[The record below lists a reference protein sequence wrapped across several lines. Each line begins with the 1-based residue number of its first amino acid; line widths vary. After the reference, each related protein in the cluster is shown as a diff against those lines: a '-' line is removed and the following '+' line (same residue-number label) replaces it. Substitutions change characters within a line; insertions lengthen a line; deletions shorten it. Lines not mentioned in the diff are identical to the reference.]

1 MHIGKLCLIS
11 FVNGTLWL
19 GLSNASD
26 AFKNAEK
33 LQDGLDKTE
42 IVLLGRRADLT
53 VIPYN
58 FSFFSSSS
66 AKCP

>member
-42 IVLLGRRADLT
+42 IVLMGRFDGDT
-53 VIPYN
+53 VQ
-58 FSFFSSSS
+58 FFIFFIVQ
-66 AKCP
+66 C